1 MDHLLF
7 YTTFIIASSCIIT
20 DLLYQ
25 RIPNMIT
32 LPTMLLALSYHAL
45 TAGWPGLMTSMIGLL
60 LGMLLLLIPYIMGGM
75 GAGDVKMV
83 GAMGALVGPWGVIDI
98 VIYAAFA
105 GGLYVVL
112 LLLFNRQFR
121 TQFFTRYWILL
132 KTYFLTR
139 QIVIGELSI
148 AHNGPK
154 LCYGIAIAIGAYIY
168 MSDVIFKLDL
178 LPNNILA

>member
-1 MDHLLF
+1 MDNLLF
-7 YTTFIIASSCIIT
+7 YHLFLMATVCIIT
-20 DLLYQ
+20 DLRYQ
-25 RIPNMIT
+25 RIPNVVT

-45 TAGWPGLMTSMIGLL
+45 TAGWAGLMTSMTGLL
-60 LGMLLLLIPYIMGGM
+60 LGTALFLIPYLMGGM

-121 TQFFTRYWILL
+121 TKFITRYWILL
-132 KTYFLTR
+132 KMYFFTR

-148 AHNGPK
+148 VHNGPK
-154 LCYGIAIAIGAYIY
+154 LC
-168 MSDVIFKLDL
+168 
-178 LPNNILA
+178 